1 MDNKRTTV
9 VLNRKK
15 MDAANTSNVISSVN
29 SESSSSTSTVTVN
42 KKELSSSTSV
52 ITSVGVDVVTSSPT
66 SRSTSDAIRGPTS
79 CDKLETFPLSTPKKS
94 TLDPAMLQS
103 IHQKLSTPGKTC
115 ELQSLHLDHEGD
127 LTNVNFIKDR
137 YLIYTQPAKE
147 TVPANSN
154 TPTYRHLIDLTTN
167 LKCTDVFSGEQ
178 YLCKII
184 NEPLDKVQKAYFA
197 LQHQKNQQC
206 HSYLYGHQLIRPIKD
221 ISPLNNQRTY
231 VILSSKLVYEDLHTY
246 IRNKRRL
253 CEKEARALFYQI
265 CETVRI
271 CHHNGIILRDLKLKR
286 FYFVNKA
293 RTMLQY
299 ESLEG
304 SMILYNLNDDTL
316 SDKIGCPMYTA
327 PELLCPNPTYQGK
340 PADIWSLG
348 VILYTMLVGQY
359 PFYEKGN
366 CNLIT
371 IIRHTQVQIPSY
383 FTHSLR
389 KLLLGLLCKDF
400 VKRMPVDYIFLS
412 PWLKE
417 QRPFYMYIRVGED
430 FVDEDTST
438 TDLDDNCGVRLL
450 DHSSKALNTNCE
462 LFAEMG

>member
-1 MDNKRTTV
+1 
-9 VLNRKK
+9 
-15 MDAANTSNVISSVN
+15 
-29 SESSSSTSTVTVN
+29 
-42 KKELSSSTSV
+42 
-52 ITSVGVDVVTSSPT
+52 
-66 SRSTSDAIRGPTS
+66 
-79 CDKLETFPLSTPKKS
+79 
-94 TLDPAMLQS
+94 
-103 IHQKLSTPGKTC
+103 
-115 ELQSLHLDHEGD
+115 
-127 LTNVNFIKDR
+127 
-137 YLIYTQPAKE
+137 
-147 TVPANSN
+147 
-154 TPTYRHLIDLTTN
+154 
-167 LKCTDVFSGEQ
+167 
-178 YLCKII
+178 
-184 NEPLDKVQKAYFA
+184 
-197 LQHQKNQQC
+197 
-206 HSYLYGHQLIRPIKD
+206 
-221 ISPLNNQRTY
+221 
-231 VILSSKLVYEDLHTY
+231 
-246 IRNKRRL
+246 
-253 CEKEARALFYQI
+253 
-265 CETVRI
+265 
-271 CHHNGIILRDLKLKR
+271 
-286 FYFVNKA
+286 
-293 RTMLQY
+293 MLQY